1 MAMVVVVVVVVA
13 AANRTT
19 GQIGMLLTFRI
30 SLCRKTR
37 LSRVQ
42 RQLEFLAAL
51 QRIPPVL
58 FYEKVVHEFLLF
70 QNLCRFP
77 PSDQKINRRRGTR
90 QEENG
95 RDDHDIPPRSSLA
108 GVRVFSIYVYQ
119 TTLTPRSSSH
129 ETTMVALTFPS
140 RSSLLI

>member
-1 MAMVVVVVVVVA
+1 MVEA
-13 AANRTT
+13 AAVEMVASRTT

-51 QRIPPVL
+51 HRIPAVL
-58 FYEKVVHEFLLF
+58 FYERVVHEFLLF

-77 PSDQKINRRRGTR
+77 PSSAL
-90 QEENG
+90 
-95 RDDHDIPPRSSLA
+95 PR
-108 GVRVFSIYVYQ
+108 
-119 TTLTPRSSSH
+119 
-129 ETTMVALTFPS
+129 
-140 RSSLLI
+140 

>member
-1 MAMVVVVVVVVA
+1 MEGGSIAPVVVVVVVVA

-95 RDDHDIPPRSSLA
+95 RDDYDIPPRSSLA
-108 GVRVFSIYVYQ
+108 SVRVFSIYVYQ
-119 TTLTPRSSSH
+119 TTY
-129 ETTMVALTFPS
+129 
-140 RSSLLI
+140 